1 MKRRI
6 IATVGMIVI
15 LSLIVSMAGCGK
27 NGIRLDGIK
36 TLRIYYYEDQG
47 REIKCDI
54 DADFDSRTI
63 KITKQRYVRS
73 DNDVSGSDS
82 SSGGGMHEETQV
94 FTDLDMDELN
104 SFLVKNGVSFLNSD
118 EYAYDMTDGKSQAIC
133 SVTIQNTGGQYY
145 HKDMITRYPDHWDE
159 FLALIKKI
167 TGSQH
172 I

>member
-1 MKRRI
+1 MKRKN

-36 TLRIYYYEDQG
+36 TLRLNYYEDQG
-47 REIKCDI
+47 REVKCDI
-54 DADFDSRTI
+54 DADFDTRTI

-82 SSGGGMHEETQV
+82 SSGGGTHEETQV
-94 FTDLDMDELN
+94 FTDLNMAELN
-104 SFLVKNGVSFLNSD
+104 SFLVKNGVSFLDTD
-118 EYAYDMTDGKSQAIC
+118 EYAYDLTDGKSQAIC
-133 SVTIQNTGGQYY
+133 SVTIHNTGGQYY

-159 FLALIKKI
+159 FLALIKKT